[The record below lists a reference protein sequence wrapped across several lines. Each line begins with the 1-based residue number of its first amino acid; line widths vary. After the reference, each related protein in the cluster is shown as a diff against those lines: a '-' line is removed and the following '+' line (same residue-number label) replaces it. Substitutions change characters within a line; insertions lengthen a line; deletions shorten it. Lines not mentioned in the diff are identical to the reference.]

1 MGDMDLSDCA
11 KDLFVEATQASK
23 QPRPA
28 SATGF
33 NPSTENATRI
43 FLDNRPAALLVT
55 KRQAQIARRAFAPGS
70 ASARAFSP
78 LVDPERGSI
87 ATNTLV
93 IQNSRRLVIFFL

>member
-33 NPSTENATRI
+33 NPLTENAT

-55 KRQAQIARRAFAPGS
+55 KRQAQTARRAFAAGS

-87 ATNTLV
+87 ATDTLV